1 MSPVW
6 LRSSLWLSL
15 LLFLPVPF
23 WAFGTGWASVA
34 WLAEISGFTAI
45 VFLIDGGLVATTMA
59 ATLVTQTIVWAALL
73 FFVSARILHRLPPSR
88 RAGFVVIAGLI
99 LLAASLFLP
108 IYATSFVR
116 DGQPVNLIGL
126 FQ

>member
-1 MSPVW
+1 MSAVW
-6 LRSSLWLSL
+6 LRCSLWLSL
-15 LLFLPVPF
+15 ILFVPVPF

-34 WLAEISGFTAI
+34 WLAEISSFTAI
-45 VFLIDGGLVATTMA
+45 VFLMDGGLVATMLA
-59 ATLVTQTIVWAALL
+59 ATLVTQTILWAALL
-73 FFVSARILHRLPPSR
+73 FFISARILYRLPATR
-88 RAGFVVIAGLI
+88 RAGFVVVSGLV
-99 LLAASLFLP
+99 LLASSVLLP